1 MDEDVVIQIG
11 NALHWDL
18 IVPRN
23 RVKATYESGWVTLVG
38 VVDHAYQ
45 RTAGEA
51 DRSVG
56 MVKANMS

>member
-51 DRSVG
+51 EQICRNG
-56 MVKANMS
+56 